1 MKISGVAFNVDSKSN
16 FIGHADISL
25 RQVVPRKLS
34 VGLYS
39 DLDHLMST
47 CCSEVH
53 SSALT

>member
-16 FIGHADISL
+16 FIDHADVSL
-25 RQVVPRKLS
+25 TQVVPHKLS
-34 VGLYS
+34 VGLYL

-47 CCSEVH
+47 CFSEVH